1 MGASV
6 LGQCAQHRAKLVCF
20 CVIIN
25 ASYPKRIIRIE
36 ERNVSAIL
44 RRDRA
49 MTIKV
54 QRARAAKFAQA
65 ERAVLHA

>member
-25 ASYPKRIIRIE
+25 ASTAQRIRIIAVLRVIVL
-36 ERNVSAIL
+36 RLVMALNAKIL
-44 RRDRA
+44 R
-49 MTIKV
+49 
-54 QRARAAKFAQA
+54 FA
-65 ERAVLHA
+65 

>member
-25 ASYPKRIIRIE
+25 ASYPKRIIRIA
-36 ERNVSAIL
+36 ERKVSAII
-44 RRDRA
+44 RRHRA